1 MGRAD
6 ARRLIVRMPRSRRG
20 QYTPCMATEVI
31 VVRHAETYG
40 NIEGRFCGHSETEL
54 TPKGVLQAQALGRR
68 LKGQHFDAAY
78 SSDLSRA
85 LRTAHYS
92 IEHHP
97 LPLEPR
103 LDRDLREMHY
113 GEWEGL
119 RAQEIGERNAEL
131 LRDFFTMKVPGAPG
145 GETIEQVRERT
156 AAAIRRVVDAH
167 QDGQVLVVSHGNAI
181 MAMLAELLRM
191 PREST
196 WSFAVANTSVTRLQ
210 FGRRGRV
217 TLTGFNDHAHL
228 QDIRAE

>member
-1 MGRAD
+1 M
-6 ARRLIVRMPRSRRG
+6 
-20 QYTPCMATEVI
+20 TTEVI

-78 SSDLSRA
+78 SSDLTRA
-85 LRTAHYS
+85 LYTARYA
-92 IEHHP
+92 IEHHAEP
-97 LPLEPR
+97 LDPR

-119 RAQEIGERNAEL
+119 QAKEIGERDAEL
-131 LRDFFTMKVPGAPG
+131 LRDFFRMKLPGAPG

-156 AAAIRRVVDAH
+156 AAALRRVVDAH
-167 QDGQVLVVSHGNAI
+167 EGGQVLVVSHGNAI
-181 MAMLAELLRM
+181 MAMLAELLGM

-196 WSFAVANTSVTRLQ
+196 WSFAVANTSITRLQ
-210 FGRRGRV
+210 FGRSGRV
-217 TLTGFNDHAHL
+217 TLTGFNDHAHAL
-228 QDIRAE
+228 SIVAE

>member
-1 MGRAD
+1 
-6 ARRLIVRMPRSRRG
+6 
-20 QYTPCMATEVI
+20 MATEVI

-78 SSDLSRA
+78 SSDLTRA
-85 LRTAHYS
+85 LYTARYA
-92 IEHHP
+92 IEHHAEP
-97 LPLEPR
+97 LDPR

-119 RAQEIGERNAEL
+119 QAKEIGERDAEL
-131 LRDFFTMKVPGAPG
+131 LRDFFTMKLPGAPG

-156 AAAIRRVVDAH
+156 AAAVRRVVDAH
-167 QDGQVLVVSHGNAI
+167 EGGQLLVVSHGNAI
-181 MAMLAELLRM
+181 MAMLAELLGM
-191 PREST
+191 PRAST
-196 WSFAVANTSVTRLQ
+196 WSFAVANTSITRLQ

-217 TLTGFNDHAHL
+217 TLTGFNDNTHA
-228 QDIRAE
+228 QDVVAE